1 MKEKNKIIAELTEQ
15 IEILGNKLVFE
26 IIENKEYEQETKR
39 NKIKEKN
46 DIMKEIY
53 KLLKELNQ

>member
-1 MKEKNKIIAELTEQ
+1 MKDKIIAELTEQ

-39 NKIKEKN
+39 NKIKEKM
-46 DIMKEIY
+46 I
-53 KLLKELNQ
+53 